1 MLRRHLVGLA
11 ALAAV
16 AASFAACG
24 GDSDSD
30 AKGGTG
36 GTTEG
41 GVGGTSGAGGAVTD
55 PTEVGKIPPAKPDA
69 PPAAGTDSTV
79 LAISQLFLGDTDR
92 SGLTDAQAWK
102 KFGFNLDGIIS
113 SSKGTNHCKPVEGA
127 TKTMVQPD
135 GENGIDN
142 SFGANLVPVI
152 GALASNPSETISQ
165 SIDEGSF
172 TIMVRLDKLE
182 DPAAKPNQT
191 AIAASLYGGADLGAA
206 PTWSGNDEW
215 PVLPELLNGGNI
227 DDPKIKF
234 PDSYLAGGNWVSGSA
249 TLLNLTLSISGFEL
263 SLAIQKAQIEMKVS
277 GVGASAS
284 ATEGTIGGVLATEQL
299 IAELKKVAGNFDA
312 SLCASSAFEGI
323 AAQIRQAS
331 DIMQDGTNGDPSK
344 TCDGISIGL
353 GFNAK
358 AVKLGVVA
366 PVTEPPPDPCA
377 GS

>member
-1 MLRRHLVGLA
+1 MLRRHLVALA

-30 AKGGTG
+30 KGGTG
-36 GTTEG
+36 GTEG
-41 GVGGTSGAGGAVTD
+41 GVGGAGGGGDD
-55 PTEVGKIPPAKPDA
+55 PTGDGKIPPAKPNA
-69 PPAAGTDSTV
+69 PAAAGADSTV

-92 SGLTDAQAWK
+92 NGLTDAQAWK
-102 KFGFNLDGIIS
+102 KFGFNLDGILS
-113 SSKGTNHCKPVEGA
+113 TSKGTNHCKPVEGA

-135 GENGIDN
+135 GDNGIDN

-152 GALASNPSETISQ
+152 GALASNPSETITQ
-165 SIDEGSF
+165 SIEDGSF
-172 TIMVRLDKLE
+172 TIMLKLDKLE
-182 DPAAKPNQT
+182 DPAAKPDQT
-191 AIAASLYGGADLGAA
+191 AITAALFGGADLGAA

-227 DDPKIKF
+227 DDPTIKF
-234 PDSYLAGGNWVSGSA
+234 GDSYLAGGTWVSGSA
-249 TLLNLTLSISGFEL
+249 TTLNLTLSISGFEL
-263 SLAIQKAQIEMKVS
+263 SLAIEKAQIEMKVS
-277 GVGASAS
+277 GTGAGAS

-299 IAELKKVAGNFDA
+299 IAELKKIAGNFDQ

-331 DIMQDGTNGDPSK
+331 DIMADGTNGDPTK
-344 TCDGISIGL
+344 TCNGISIGL

-358 AVKLGVVA
+358 AVKLGAVA
-366 PVTEPPPDPCA
+366 PATPAPIDPCA
-377 GS
+377 GVGG